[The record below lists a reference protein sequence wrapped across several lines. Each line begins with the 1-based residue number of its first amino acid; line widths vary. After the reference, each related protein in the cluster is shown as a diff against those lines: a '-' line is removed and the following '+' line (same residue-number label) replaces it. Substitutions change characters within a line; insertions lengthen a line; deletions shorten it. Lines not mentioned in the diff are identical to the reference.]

1 MAPNHRKTIRGP
13 NDDAPFEPPKRL
25 VRTSF
30 ARLSS
35 GFRVAD
41 PRDDRAVMEL
51 SDALQERLRS
61 ASERSAGERSP
72 SEAGPSLVDAHAP
85 PSMLGVLARMRTLA
99 EGVEDGLPISSANA
113 DLGELVSQLR
123 TSLEALELHSKEPS
137 RGPSDVGP
145 AGDATATVHMMQR
158 LMSAIARAR
167 AIEGNVAGAKSAVSA
182 VSEAEEQLLLARAQ
196 ALLEEGVARFTR
208 APFRPRARQLLN

>member
-13 NDDAPFEPPKRL
+13 NEGAPPEPPKRL

-35 GFRVAD
+35 GFCVAD

-51 SDALQERLRS
+51 SDALQQRLRS
-61 ASERSAGERSP
+61 ASEQSP
-72 SEAGPSLVDAHAP
+72 SEALPSLVDAHAP

-145 AGDATATVHMMQR
+145 GGDATATVHMMQR

-182 VSEAEEQLLLARAQ
+182 ISEAEEQLLLARAQ